1 MKRPMKRM
9 LMLWGCLLA
18 ACATKPLTEKSAA
31 PTQETRLEAP
41 PGETPGVPPVVVP
54 GPDGLA
60 RVLVTA
66 RGSSLQRRPDGPLQL
81 LDTPVDDVEEERWA
95 EKAKELAEG
104 VHWSPSGARVCL
116 LRGYKRGSEIAVFTL
131 VSQPAAEVKLD
142 LDVLEKA
149 IEERYGDEF
158 KMGRF
163 YYISLRR
170 WIDEDQLEIEFS
182 GNLVPKVVSEVVSEP
197 EVWGFFSGRARVE
210 MGAKSGTVKGALK
223 WEPLKKHEVR

>member
-1 MKRPMKRM
+1 MKMPIKWT
-9 LMLWGCLLA
+9 LMLWGCMLA
-18 ACATKPLTEKSAA
+18 ACATKPATEKAAA
-31 PTQETRLEAP
+31 PTHVTRDEPP
-41 PGETPGVPPVVVP
+41 PGVTPGVPPVVVP

-66 RGSSLQRRPDGPLQL
+66 RGSSLQRRPDGPLEL

-116 LRGYKRGSEIAVFTL
+116 LRGYKRGSDVAVFSL
-131 VSQPAAEVKLD
+131 ASQPAAEIELN

-163 YYISLRR
+163 YYIALRR
-170 WIDEDQLEIEFS
+170 WIDEDHLEIEFN
-182 GNLVPKVVSEVVSEP
+182 GNLVPKIVPKDETLP
-197 EVWGFFSGRARVE
+197 EVWGYYRGTARVE
-210 MGAKSGTVKGALK
+210 LVAKSGTVQGSLK
-223 WEPLKKHEVR
+223 WEPLKKEEVR